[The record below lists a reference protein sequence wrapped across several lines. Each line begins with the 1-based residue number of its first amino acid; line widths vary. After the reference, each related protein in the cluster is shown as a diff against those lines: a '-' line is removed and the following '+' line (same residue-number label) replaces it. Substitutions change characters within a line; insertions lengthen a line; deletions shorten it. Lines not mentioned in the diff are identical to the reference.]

1 MSTSD
6 PPPCAQSVQP
16 EPDRGLSLIELVV
29 AMAIF
34 ALIAVLGAQ
43 ALTGMIRMRDS
54 LEQRAEQTAA
64 LTYATSLLRTDLSAV
79 VPMLFYPPQQASP
92 RSALAL
98 QTGSHSRVFALSVA
112 GQASF
117 NQPSFNQAGFGTAGT
132 GVTALAAQRIEWQL
146 QDDTL
151 SRASWPVL
159 APVDPA
165 ARSEPVTILSG
176 VTDLRLRSY
185 WPQIGWVNGL
195 SPGQATTAPPQLG
208 AADGDG
214 AAVAPERYSSTLP
227 LAIELTLSLRD
238 FGDISLIE
246 SLK

>member
-1 MSTSD
+1 MTRPD
-6 PPPCAQSVQP
+6 QP
-16 EPDRGLSLIELVV
+16 HDRGLSLIELVV

-54 LEQRAEQTAA
+54 LEQRAGQTAA
-64 LTYATSLLRTDLSAV
+64 LTYATSLLRTDLNAV
-79 VPMLFYPPQQASP
+79 VPMLFYPPQRARP
-92 RSALAL
+92 RSALVLKTA
-98 QTGSHSRVFALSVA
+98 SRSTVFALSVA
-112 GQASF
+112 GQ
-117 NQPSFNQAGFGTAGT
+117 PSFSQTSNQASVDAT
-132 GVTALAAQRIEWQL
+132 GAAVTALAAQRIEWQL
-146 QDDTL
+146 QDGTL

-165 ARSEPVTILSG
+165 ARSDAIAVLSG

-185 WPQIGWVNGL
+185 WPQIGWVAGL
-195 SPGQATTAPPQLG
+195 SPQQAASPPPQLG
-208 AADGDG
+208 EADGDG

-227 LAIELTLSLRD
+227 LAIELTLTLRD
-238 FGDISLIE
+238 FGEISLVE